1 MDVGAV
7 EASAAATAY
16 EVRMAA
22 PADRQPLWSLM
33 TELHGENGLFSIS
46 PSKVDAMLDRYY
58 NRERTLIGV
67 IGDVGRP
74 VAAIYLE
81 LTQPIYSDDWM
92 LCEQFNFVHPD
103 HRRTT
108 YAKQLIAFAKKC
120 SDDLRLPLMVG
131 ILSNK
136 RTEAKM
142 VLYDKWLHRAGGYYI
157 YGLEHA
163 DGAQRW
169 EA

>member
-1 MDVGAV
+1 MDLLATSGA
-7 EASAAATAY
+7 AKQY
-16 EVRMAA
+16 EVRMAE

-33 TELHGENGLFSIS
+33 TMLHGENGLFSIS
-46 PSKVDAMLDRYY
+46 PSKVDQMLDRFY
-58 NRERTLIGV
+58 NREHALIGA
-67 IGDVGRP
+67 IGEVGEP
-74 VAAIYLE
+74 VGAIYLE
-81 LTQPIYSDDWM
+81 ITQPVYSDDWI

-108 YAKQLIAFAKKC
+108 YARQLIAYAKKAA
-120 SDDLRLPLMVG
+120 DELKLPLMVG

-142 VLYDKWLHRAGGYYI
+142 RLYDQVLDRAGGYYI
-157 YGLEHA
+157 YGLGHA

-169 EA
+169 GE

>member
-7 EASAAATAY
+7 AASGVMPL
-16 EVRMAA
+16 EVRMAE
-22 PADRQPLWSLM
+22 PADRQPLWELM
-33 TELHGENGLFSIS
+33 IMLHGENGLFSVS
-46 PSKVDAMLDRYY
+46 PTKVDAMLDRYY
-58 NRERTLIGV
+58 NRQGALVGV
-67 IGDVGRP
+67 IGDVGSP

-81 LTQPIYSDDWM
+81 ITQAVYSDDYM

-103 HRRTT
+103 HRRSS
-108 YAKQLIAFAKKC
+108 YAKQLIAYAKRC
-120 SDDLRLPLMVG
+120 SDGLTLPLMVG

-142 VLYDKWLHRAGGYYI
+142 VLYDKWLTRAGGYYI
-157 YGLEHA
+157 YGLDHA
-163 DGAQRW
+163 DGAKRW

>member
-1 MDVGAV
+1 MDVGVAV
-7 EASAAATAY
+7 ASGVTLPQ
-16 EVRMAA
+16 VRMAVH
-22 PADRQPLWSLM
+22 ADRQPLWELM
-33 TELHGENGLFSIS
+33 TMLHGENGLFSIS
-46 PSKVDAMLDRYY
+46 PGKVDQMLDRYY

-67 IGDVGRP
+67 IGDVGAP

-81 LTQPIYSDDWM
+81 ITQPVYSDDWM

-103 HRRTT
+103 HRKSNYAHELIA
-108 YAKQLIAFAKKC
+108 YAKRAADELK
-120 SDDLRLPLMVG
+120 LPLMIG

-142 VLYDKWLHRAGGYYI
+142 RLYDRMLDRAGGYYI

-163 DGAQRW
+163 EGAQRW

>member
-1 MDVGAV
+1 MDVGAAG
-7 EASAAATAY
+7 ASGVTLPQ
-16 EVRMAA
+16 VRMAEM
-22 PADRQPLWSLM
+22 ADRQPLWELM
-33 TELHGENGLFSIS
+33 TMLHGENGLFSIS
-46 PSKVDAMLDRYY
+46 PAKVDQMLDRFY
-58 NRERTLIGV
+58 NRQQTLIGV
-67 IGDVGRP
+67 IGDTGDP

-81 LTQPIYSDDWM
+81 ITQPVYSDDWM
-92 LCEQFNFVHPD
+92 LCEQFNFVHPE

-108 YAKQLIAFAKKC
+108 YARQLISYAKKAA
-120 SDDLRLPLMVG
+120 DELHLPLMVG

-142 VLYDKWLHRAGGYYI
+142 RLYDQVLNRAGGYYV